1 MPSPGTITK
10 LKWPDLT
17 GVRIDSHVFGGYT
30 IPIFYDSLI
39 AKIICW
45 SESRDEAVELMKRA
59 LSELQ
64 IEGIKTTCS
73 FHESVMNDVNF
84 VSNQFDT
91 QFLNHFMS

>member
-1 MPSPGTITK
+1 
-10 LKWPDLT
+10 
-17 GVRIDSHVFGGYT
+17 
-30 IPIFYDSLI
+30 
-39 AKIICW
+39 
-45 SESRDEAVELMKRA
+45 MKRA